1 LKHHLNTASFFSF
14 KSIPVLSDVMLN
26 RAINPKEVDME
37 VVAILLSLT
46 GLGVAVTLALKEE
59 RRAQT
64 QLAECLA
71 NTKCAHLRRGPDR

>member
-1 LKHHLNTASFFSF
+1 
-14 KSIPVLSDVMLN
+14 
-26 RAINPKEVDME
+26 ME

-71 NTKCAHLRRGPDR
+71 NAKCAHLRRGPGT